1 MIMINKNIN
10 IVKKSVFKIFA
21 VAAIFLPLAFSS
33 CIHDN
38 FEEPPVVDITEGIPL
53 TIDQVYQI
61 HNDSVV
67 ALSKQSYKFTDD
79 YSVTGVVI
87 MDDKSGNIYKSAFI
101 QDGTKGINLHLMSSG
116 GLYEGDSIR
125 IKLDGLILSMY
136 AGMMQIDS
144 VDVHKNIVK
153 IATMRDLEPEV
164 VTIDQILTGQYDA
177 KLVKIENVQFKDVY
191 LGTTYADK
199 ENLITMNKGIENE
212 FGDTIIVRT
221 SGYAS
226 FADKAIPEG
235 RGSIIAVVSKFNED
249 WQLLIRSS
257 YEVDFAN
264 RRFGDVDTLFYEGF
278 ANAVNGTAIDF
289 DGWQNVALTGTLQWL
304 GFDNDVKQY
313 AKIDGTG
320 NAALNYL
327 ILPQLALN
335 NNKMSFTSRA
345 GNLQNAK
352 LELVI
357 STDFDGTNVGAAT
370 WTVIPANFAT
380 APTSGYG
387 SETPSGEINI
397 SSYSGNAYV
406 AIRYVAE
413 AGQKANF
420 IIDDILIYSE

>member
-10 IVKKSVFKIFA
+10 IVKKSVLKIFA
-21 VAAIFLPLAFSS
+21 VAAILLPLAFSS

-38 FEEPPVVDITEGIPL
+38 FEEPPVIDITDGIPL

-61 HNDSVV
+61 YYDSID
-67 ALSKQSYKFTDD
+67 SGETSYKFTDD

-87 MDDKSGNIYKSAFI
+87 MDDKSGNIYKSAFV

-153 IATMRDLEPEV
+153 IATMRDIEPEV
-164 VTIDQILTGQYDA
+164 VTIDQILTSQYDA
-177 KLVKIENVQFKDVY
+177 KLVKIENVQFKDIY

-199 ENLITMNKGIENE
+199 ENLITMNKSIENE

-257 YEVDFAN
+257 YEVDFEN

-278 ANAVNGTAIDF
+278 ASAVNGTAIDF

-304 GFDNDVKQY
+304 GFDNNVKQY
-313 AKIDGTG
+313 AKIVGTG
-320 NAALNYL
+320 AAAINYL
-327 ILPQLALN
+327 ILPQLTLN
-335 NNKMSFTSRA
+335 NNKMSFISRA
-345 GNLQNAK
+345 GYLQNAK

-387 SETPSGEINI
+387 TEQESGEVNI
-397 SSYSGNAYV
+397 SSYSGNAYI
-406 AIRYVAE
+406 AFRYVAE
-413 AGQKANF
+413 EGQKADF

>member
-1 MIMINKNIN
+1 
-10 IVKKSVFKIFA
+10 
-21 VAAIFLPLAFSS
+21 
-33 CIHDN
+33 
-38 FEEPPVVDITEGIPL
+38 
-53 TIDQVYQI
+53 
-61 HNDSVV
+61 
-67 ALSKQSYKFTDD
+67 
-79 YSVTGVVI
+79 
-87 MDDKSGNIYKSAFI
+87 
-101 QDGTKGINLHLMSSG
+101 MSSG

>member
-10 IVKKSVFKIFA
+10 IVKKSVLKIFA
-21 VAAIFLPLAFSS
+21 VAAILLPLAFSS

-38 FEEPPVVDITEGIPL
+38 FEDPPVVDITDGIPL
-53 TIDQVYQI
+53 TIDQIYQI
-61 HNDSVV
+61 YIDSISG
-67 ALSKQSYKFTDD
+67 AETSYKFIDD

-125 IKLDGLILSMY
+125 IKLEGLIISEY
-136 AGMMQIDS
+136 AGLMQIDS
-144 VDVHKNIVK
+144 VDVHKSIVK
-153 IATMRDLEPEV
+153 IATMRDITPEV

-177 KLVKIENVQFKDVY
+177 KLIKIENVQFKEQY

-199 ENLITMNKGIENE
+199 ENLITMNTAIENE

-226 FADKAIPEG
+226 FADKSIPEG

-257 YEVDFAN
+257 YEVDFEN

-278 ANAVNGTAIDF
+278 DAAVNATAFDF
-289 DGWQNVALTGTLQWL
+289 EGWQNVALTGTLQWMEFNN
-304 GFDNDVKQY
+304 GITQY
-313 AKIDGTG
+313 VKIDGTG
-320 NAALNYL
+320 SAALNYI
-327 ILPQLALN
+327 ILPQQTLD

-387 SETPSGEINI
+387 TAQESGEVNI
-397 SSYSGNAYV
+397 SSYSGNAYI
-406 AIRYVAE
+406 AFRYVAE

>member
-1 MIMINKNIN
+1 MINKNIN

-21 VAAIFLPLAFSS
+21 AAAILLPLAFSS

-38 FEEPPVVDITEGIPL
+38 FEEPPVVDITVGIPL

-61 HNDSVV
+61 YYDSIP
-67 ALSKQSYKFTDD
+67 AGKTTYKFTDD

-101 QDGTKGINLHLMSSG
+101 QDGTRGINLHLMSSG

-125 IKLDGLILSMY
+125 IKLDGLVLSMY

-153 IATMRDLEPEV
+153 IATMKDIEPEV
-164 VTIDQILTGQYDA
+164 VTIEQILTGQYDA
-177 KLVKIENVQFKDVY
+177 KLVKIENVQFKEQY

-226 FADKAIPEG
+226 FADRTIPEG

-257 YEVDFAN
+257 YEVNFDK

-278 ANAVNGTAIDF
+278 ASAVNGTPLDF
-289 DGWQNVALTGTLQWL
+289 EGWQNIALTGTLSWMQFNN
-304 GFDNDVKQY
+304 GEKQY
-313 AKIDGTG
+313 VKIDGTG
-320 NAALNYL
+320 NAALNYM
-327 ILPQLALN
+327 ILPQLTLN
-335 NNKMSFTSRA
+335 NNKMSFVSRA

-387 SETPSGEINI
+387 TEQESGEVNI

-406 AIRYVAE
+406 AFRYVAE

-420 IIDDILIYSE
+420 LIDDILIYSE